1 MNTLF
6 VGYGRMGSA
15 IGESWLANGLVE
27 RVLAVDPHTG
37 DVKAECFS
45 QLSELP
51 EVELQMIVIAV
62 KPGYVA
68 QVLRELPAHRVSGA
82 IIVSVAAG
90 VTLDTLRGAA
100 PQNRGL
106 VRVMPNTPVLVGAG
120 CTALFSEAMS
130 PDARDM
136 LGSLFGAVGNAY
148 WVARESDLDIVTAIS
163 GSGPAYFHLFCE
175 AMTDAAMAL
184 GLDESLARSLVTD
197 TASGAARLQEQ
208 PGARFDALREA
219 VTSPNGTTAAAIS
232 EFERDK
238 AFRELVAR
246 SVQAAWRRSGELSGA

>member
-15 IGESWLANGLVE
+15 IGESWLAKGLVK
-27 RVLAVDPHTG
+27 RLLAVDPHAG
-37 DVKAECFS
+37 DVKAECYG

-51 EVELQMIVIAV
+51 EVEFQLVVIAV

-68 QVLRELPAHRVSGA
+68 QVLRELPEQLVRNAV
-82 IIVSVAAG
+82 IVSVAAG
-90 VTLDTLRGAA
+90 VTLATLKAAA
-100 PQNRGL
+100 PHSRAL
-106 VRVMPNTPVLVGAG
+106 VRVMPNTPVLVSAG
-120 CTALFSEAMS
+120 CTALFSETVS
-130 PDARDM
+130 PDVGD
-136 LGSLFGAVGNAY
+136 LLSDLFGAVGNAY
-148 WVARESDLDIVTAIS
+148 WVKSESDLDIVTAIS

-175 AMTDAAMAL
+175 AMSDAAIAL

-232 EFERDK
+232 TFEQSEALRK
-238 AFRELVAR
+238 LVNGA
-246 SVQAAWRRSGELSGA
+246 VQAAWQRSVELSGA